1 MRSIKYVALASLA
14 MLLIQCAKVQEP
26 VEMQIKVD
34 KILTIEGKPDSANSI
49 SPEAAFDLTYTVQTD
64 KEGFLY
70 LRDEKTGSIKV
81 FDKAGKY
88 YSSLSSLGDGKDQI
102 KNMDTFFT
110 DKDTVYIF
118 DSRTKIKK
126 FLRSGEYVSASDIP
140 YDQSTVPLAISV
152 LNDSTLIGRVS
163 TLKSSSDPV
172 LINLELALFDR
183 KLNKRMIMLADAIN
197 KEVIHRS
204 YFMEP
209 VFAVNDRYIYTAKRS
224 RDEYKIKLYTHSGEF
239 VRDIVQDYTP
249 VKFSDEESRIIKMSQ
264 TGNPHYKDFFEYK
277 LALHDIKTDKYGYL
291 WVQRSDGNFGSDI
304 SFDIFDGD
312 RLMLTLT
319 MKYSE
324 IAQNTRWVY
333 LSDKIYVF
341 DHKNDKIDVYD
352 YTIEPAKKHTPGP

>member
-1 MRSIKYVALASLA
+1 MRSIHLILLTIIA
-14 MLLIQCAKVQEP
+14 MVLIQCAKVQKP
-26 VEMQIKVD
+26 VEMQVKAE
-34 KILTIEGKPDSANSI
+34 KIYTIEGKPDSANSI
-49 SPEAAFDLTYTVQTD
+49 TPEAAFDLTYAVQTD
-64 KEGFLY
+64 KDGFLY

-88 YSSLSSLGDGKDQI
+88 YSSVASSGDGTDQI
-102 KNMDTFFT
+102 KSMDTFFA

-126 FLRSGEYVSASDIP
+126 FLRPGEYVSASDIP
-140 YDQSTVPLAISV
+140 YDQSTVPLAVSV
-152 LNDSTLIGRVS
+152 LNDSTLLGRVS
-163 TLKSSSDPV
+163 TLNYSSEPV

-183 KLNKRMIMLADAIN
+183 KFNKKMIMLTDALN
-197 KEVIHRS
+197 KEVIQRS
-204 YFMEP
+204 YFVEP
-209 VFAVNDRYIYTAKRS
+209 VFAVNDKYIYTAKRS
-224 RDEYKIKLYTHSGEF
+224 RDEYRIKLYTHSGEF
-239 VRDIVQDYTP
+239 VRDIVQDYIP

-312 RLMLTLT
+312 RLFLTLS
-319 MKYSE
+319 MKYEE

-333 LSDKIYVF
+333 LSDQIYVF

-352 YTIEPAKKHTPGP
+352 YTIEPAKKQTPDP

>member
-1 MRSIKYVALASLA
+1 MRSIKFMAVAALAVF
-14 MLLIQCAKVQEP
+14 LIQCAKVQKP

-34 KILTIEGKPDSANSI
+34 KILSIEGKPDSTNSI
-49 SPEAAFDLTYTVQTD
+49 APEAAFDLTYAVQTD

-70 LRDEKTGSIKV
+70 VRDEKTGSIKV
-81 FDKAGKY
+81 FDKAGKF
-88 YSSLSSLGDGKDQI
+88 YSSVSSSGDGTDQI
-102 KNMDTFFT
+102 KSMDTFFT

-126 FLRSGEYVSASDIP
+126 FLRSGEYLSASDIP
-140 YDQSTVPLAISV
+140 FDQSMVPLAVSV

-163 TLKSSSDPV
+163 TLKSYSDPV

-183 KLNKRMIMLADAIN
+183 KFSKRMIMLTDAIN

-209 VFAVNDRYIYTAKRS
+209 VFAVNDKYIYTAKRS

-239 VRDIVQDYTP
+239 VRDIVQDYMP
-249 VKFSDEESRIIKMSQ
+249 VKFSDEESRIIKVSQ
-264 TGNPHYKDFFEYK
+264 TGNPHYKDIFEYK
-277 LALHDIKTDKYGYL
+277 LALHNINTDKYGYL

-304 SFDIFDGD
+304 SFDIFNDEN
-312 RLMLTLT
+312 LILTYS
-319 MKYSE
+319 MNYSE
-324 IAQNTRWVY
+324 IAHNTRWVY

-352 YTIEPAKKHTPGP
+352 YTIEPAKKQTPGP